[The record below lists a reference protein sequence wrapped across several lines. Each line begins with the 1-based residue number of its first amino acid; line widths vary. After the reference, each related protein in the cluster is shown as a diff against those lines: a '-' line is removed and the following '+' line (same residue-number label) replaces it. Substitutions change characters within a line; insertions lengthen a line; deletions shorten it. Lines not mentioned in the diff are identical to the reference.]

1 MVKRLF
7 AFLIL
12 VLLVFPVYSENTVSV
27 KLNLN
32 SIITRLEDNDWSLS
46 GLGSAR
52 LSIQSEKNRNVK
64 AQLALETYISDQ
76 FMLDIYR
83 AFIKV
88 RFPVFRITFGK
99 SALSWGEG
107 FYYNAGDV
115 IFGESAVTGDMME
128 SELRDNAAWLLSF
141 YFPLGT
147 YSFLE
152 AVVLE
157 PELNLYE
164 MITDEDAEPPH
175 ISDTSYG
182 LRTNFKIVNVELE
195 TGYLFN
201 GLEYTHSPYM
211 SMQGHLLV
219 DWYLA
224 GSVVIPADA
233 EDIEELEPKLSFGIF
248 HLISFEN
255 DATLTLRLETLVKP
269 DALWQETEADDD
281 TEYGLMFF
289 PEVVYNPIDSVGV
302 FFRNI
307 VSPID
312 LSALFAVGVDWNVY
326 SGLSII
332 NSISVQAGEEADI
345 YGFNRDGGFALT
357 SGLKY
362 IY

>member
-1 MVKRLF
+1 
-7 AFLIL
+7 
-12 VLLVFPVYSENTVSV
+12 
-27 KLNLN
+27 
-32 SIITRLEDNDWSLS
+32 
-46 GLGSAR
+46 
-52 LSIQSEKNRNVK
+52 
-64 AQLALETYISDQ
+64 
-76 FMLDIYR
+76 
-83 AFIKV
+83 
-88 RFPVFRITFGK
+88 
-99 SALSWGEG
+99 
-107 FYYNAGDV
+107 
-115 IFGESAVTGDMME
+115 
-128 SELRDNAAWLLSF
+128 
-141 YFPLGT
+141 
-147 YSFLE
+147 
-152 AVVLE
+152 
-157 PELNLYE
+157 
-164 MITDEDAEPPH
+164 
-175 ISDTSYG
+175 
-182 LRTNFKIVNVELE
+182 VELE